1 MSDGGPRQKV
11 ARCSFLVLGE
21 DSAGDAHLTLVALA
35 RKMLRLVDDNY
46 DWQQIRFEPPESP
59 GARAALRGNLWKSKS
74 PRDYNDRRALI
85 GYIATKLL
93 EGETSFVLYH
103 IDGDR
108 TWADREE
115 SENVRKFRAF
125 IETDVR
131 QFVEHRRRQM
141 GRDVDGEF
149 SLAQLLVM
157 VPFYS
162 LEAWV
167 FQNTQLGRRLCQEHE
182 ACNGDH
188 VTLFEAWERDRTA
201 LDEVLKPKE
210 QICFRGK
217 HNHRLAEAL
226 DVDAVYY
233 AERSLHE
240 TVNDFM
246 AREPLLRALAL
257 TRPA

>member
-1 MSDGGPRQKV
+1 MSDGGPRPKV

-21 DSAGDAHLTLVALA
+21 DSAGDAHETLVALA
-35 RKMLRLVDDNY
+35 KKIFRLVDDSY
-46 DWQQIRFEPPESP
+46 DWQQIRFEPPEVK
-59 GARAALRGNLWKSKS
+59 AALRGNLWKSKN
-74 PRDYNDRRALI
+74 PKDNQDRLDLI
-85 GYIATKLL
+85 RYIATKLL

-115 SENVRKFRAF
+115 SENVRKFQAF

-131 QFVEHRRRQM
+131 QFVEHRRRQT
-141 GRDVDGEF
+141 GRPIEGAF

-167 FQNTQLGRRLCQEHE
+167 FQNTQLCRRLCEEHE
-182 ACNGDH
+182 TCKGKHAA
-188 VTLFEAWERDRTA
+188 LFEAWQKDRTA
-201 LDEVLKPKE
+201 LDDILGPKE
-210 QICFRGK
+210 KICFGGK
-217 HNHRLAEAL
+217 HNHRLAESL
-226 DVDAVYY
+226 DVDTVYY
-233 AERSLHE
+233 AERSLYE

-246 AREPLLRALAL
+246 RRPPLVRALAL
-257 TRPA
+257 TRPG

>member
-1 MSDGGPRQKV
+1 VSDGGARPKV

-21 DSAGDAHLTLVALA
+21 DSAGDAHETLVALA
-35 RKMLRLVDDNY
+35 KKIFRLVDDSY

-59 GARAALRGNLWKSKS
+59 GARAALRGNLWKSENPK
-74 PRDYNDRRALI
+74 DYADRRALI

-93 EGETSFVLYH
+93 EGETTFVLYH

-108 TWADREE
+108 AWADREE

-141 GRDVDGEF
+141 GRAVDGEF
-149 SLAQLLVM
+149 SLAQLLLM

-167 FQNTQLGRRLCQEHE
+167 FQSTQLGRRLCQEHE
-182 ACNGDH
+182 GCNGDH
-188 VTLFEAWERDRTA
+188 VELFEAWEADRTA
-201 LDEVLKPKE
+201 LDEVRKPKE
-210 QICFRGK
+210 QVCFKGQ

-226 DVDAVYY
+226 DVDTVYY
-233 AERSLHE
+233 AERSLHD
-240 TVNDFM
+240 TVEDFM
-246 AREPLLRALAL
+246 RREPLVRALAL
-257 TRPA
+257 TRPG

>member
-1 MSDGGPRQKV
+1 VSGGGPQPKV
-11 ARCSFLVLGE
+11 ARCSFLVLEE
-21 DSAGDAHLTLVALA
+21 DSAGDSHLTLVALA
-35 RKMLRLVDDNY
+35 KKMFRLIDDSY
-46 DWQQIRFEPPESP
+46 DWQQIRFEPPERP
-59 GARAALRGNLWKSKS
+59 GAKAALRGNLWKSEN

-108 TWADREE
+108 TWRDRGE
-115 SENVRKFRAF
+115 SENLRKFREF

-162 LEAWV
+162 LEAWG
-167 FQNTQLGRRLCQEHE
+167 FQSTQLGRRLCLEHE
-182 ACNGDH
+182 ACDGSH
-188 VTLFEAWERDRTA
+188 VALFDAWEKDRTA
-201 LDEVLKPKE
+201 LDDVLKPKE
-210 QICFRGK
+210 QICFKGK
-217 HNHRLAEAL
+217 HNHRLAESL
-226 DVDAVYY
+226 EVDAVYY
-233 AERSLHE
+233 AERSLHD

-246 AREPLLRALAL
+246 QREPLLRALAL